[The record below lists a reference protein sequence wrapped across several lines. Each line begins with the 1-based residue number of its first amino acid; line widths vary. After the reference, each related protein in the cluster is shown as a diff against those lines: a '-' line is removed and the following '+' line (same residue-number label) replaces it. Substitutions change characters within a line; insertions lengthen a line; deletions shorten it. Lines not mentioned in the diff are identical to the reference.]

1 MVFLDLFK
9 KKEKTGNAMYLYTEG
24 ELEKYQQFVK
34 EWGKILPLSYNNL
47 LKEQEESNKYVLE
60 RKIQDWSGYN
70 PKETESVS
78 YGLVTKEYKFLK
90 SDIKNKLRYFLI
102 NILDEDNLKCR
113 CEGYKIEEVKLFS
126 SNDYNVLINNDIAKL
141 KEAISKADNLKEKQF
156 EATIINNTKKYIY
169 DGSKSINMLEI
180 PQAKPEDLVVRI
192 FYDKHF
198 YSYEFLIIGKDK
210 IIDVFFCTSD

>member
-1 MVFLDLFK
+1 M
-9 KKEKTGNAMYLYTEG
+9 
-24 ELEKYQQFVK
+24 
-34 EWGKILPLSYNNL
+34 
-47 LKEQEESNKYVLE
+47 
-60 RKIQDWSGYN
+60 
-70 PKETESVS
+70 
-78 YGLVTKEYKFLK
+78 K

-126 SNDYNVLINNDIAKL
+126 SNDYNMLINNDIVKL

-192 FYDKHF
+192 FYDNHF
-198 YSYEFLIIGKDK
+198 YSYEFLIISKDK
-210 IIDVFFCTSD
+210 IIDVFFYTSD